1 MMGREQECEPS
12 SASPQIRW
20 QPGPGGVACEE
31 DAGGKGNEGWSQGRQ
46 EEWWHG
52 CAVRQVSQVGDERGE
67 WGEWGEWESEK
78 KGLGG

>member
-1 MMGREQECEPS
+1 MKRMRVER
-12 SASPQIRW
+12 AMKD
-20 QPGPGGVACEE
+20 GVK
-31 DAGGKGNEGWSQGRQ
+31 AG
-46 EEWWHG
+46 EWWHG